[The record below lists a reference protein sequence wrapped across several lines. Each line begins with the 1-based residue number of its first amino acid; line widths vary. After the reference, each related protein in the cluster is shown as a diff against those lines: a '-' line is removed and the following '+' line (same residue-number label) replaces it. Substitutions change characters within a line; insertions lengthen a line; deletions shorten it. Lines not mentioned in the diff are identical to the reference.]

1 MIHGKWGV
9 HALCMPNNTKMANQ
23 IVIKFKRIAH
33 HTQRNI
39 HTQKHLRDDWWRQY
53 LPFVSGTHWTLVYF
67 THKQRV
73 MRGLWH
79 SYKCSREQTVELTF
93 ELPVVWGVIVL
104 ISTYEISYSFELL
117 LWFTHSLPQGSFT
130 RTMMHTCT
138 VSVCRRTDRRTYKV
152 KPITNIPPPPSQEE
166 NGIAIARNT
175 ILC

>member
-1 MIHGKWGV
+1 MISYWHNVDLIWSWYQTDIKPSRTGSLLEEEGYMIHGKWGV

-67 THKQRV
+67 THKQTV

-79 SYKCSREQTVELTF
+79 SYKCSREQPVELTF

-104 ISTYEISYSFELL
+104 ISTYEISVDFHIRL
-117 LWFTHSLPQGSFT
+117 
-130 RTMMHTCT
+130 
-138 VSVCRRTDRRTYKV
+138 
-152 KPITNIPPPPSQEE
+152 N
-166 NGIAIARNT
+166 
-175 ILC
+175 